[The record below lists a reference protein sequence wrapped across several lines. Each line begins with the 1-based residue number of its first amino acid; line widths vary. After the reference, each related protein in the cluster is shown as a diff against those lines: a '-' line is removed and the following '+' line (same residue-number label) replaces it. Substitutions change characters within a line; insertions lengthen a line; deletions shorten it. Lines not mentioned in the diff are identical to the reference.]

1 MTDLFGADESLFPD
15 NYCVINLN
23 KTLEELGGE
32 QELQPDRV
40 AKLARESA
48 NIADFGLG
56 FMFEVQ
62 KELVLS
68 GDVIETLYR
77 ALCKVAMKKPKE
89 PIAIP
94 DIPEDADED
103 AKEDLQN
110 QID

>member
-1 MTDLFGADESLFPD
+1 M
-15 NYCVINLN
+15 
-23 KTLEELGGE
+23 EELGGE

-40 AKLARESA
+40 AKMAREAA

-89 PIAIP
+89 MIAIP